1 MELLIAVL
9 IAFGTISSNDATRLN
24 RADAER
30 LVQESKISKA
40 DLDKQASIIGLED
53 SDM

>member
-9 IAFGTISSNDATRLN
+9 IAFGTISSSDASKLSQ
-24 RADAER
+24 ADAEK
-30 LVQESKISKA
+30 LIQEAKISKA
-40 DLDKQASIIGLED
+40 EFEKQASIIGLEE